1 MRIPSR
7 HLIGSPDTSTST
19 TPMIDVV
26 FLLLIFFV
34 CAAAGTVRERSLAAD
49 LSAVGGIESHLP
61 APQRDPWTVEIWLK
75 LTRGEG
81 NRLTIDANGTV
92 YADLDRL
99 EQQLAALA
107 AVDAAN
113 PVILDIG
120 AGVSWGEVIEVYDR
134 CRRCGLQSVNFA
146 TDAPP
151 QPASR

>member
-7 HLIGSPDTSTST
+7 HLTGPPDTSTAT

-34 CAAAGTVRERSLAAD
+34 CAAAGAVQERSLAAD
-49 LSAVGGIESHLP
+49 LSAAGGIQTELTLP
-61 APQRDPWTVEIWLK
+61 ERDPWTVEIWMK

-81 NRLTIDANGTV
+81 NQLTIDANGTR

-99 EQQLAALA
+99 EQQLGALA

-120 AGVSWGEVIEVYDR
+120 AGVSWGEVIEVYDL

-146 TDAPP
+146 TDARPR
-151 QPASR
+151 PASR

>member
-7 HLIGSPDTSTST
+7 HLTGPPDASTAT

-34 CAAAGTVRERSLAAD
+34 CAAAGAVQERSLAAD
-49 LSAVGGIESHLP
+49 LSAAGGIQTELP
-61 APQRDPWTVEIWLK
+61 LPERDPWTVEIWLK

-81 NRLTIDANGTV
+81 NQLTIDANGTR
-92 YADLDRL
+92 YPDLDRL
-99 EQQLAALA
+99 EQQLIALA

-146 TDAPP
+146 MDAPP
-151 QPASR
+151 RPASR